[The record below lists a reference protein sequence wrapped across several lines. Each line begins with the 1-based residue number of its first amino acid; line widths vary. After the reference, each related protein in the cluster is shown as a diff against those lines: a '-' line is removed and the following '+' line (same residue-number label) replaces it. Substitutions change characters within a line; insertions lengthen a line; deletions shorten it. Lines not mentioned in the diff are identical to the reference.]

1 MAVKF
6 QSICKIVG
14 NREQVIMPN
23 PNKILVNF
31 LTVTPPKKLSSDY
44 LYAIKASRLRA
55 YKHLENLSL
64 LIYEDIPLP
73 QEYYQIDGLNL
84 IITKDTESFQKLKI
98 EFQEIFDEQ
107 VRINNYAYQLMQLC
121 HESANKQQLLDTA
134 YSMIKNPILLLDTN
148 LVLNACSGVY
158 AGISDPVIN
167 YCLEHNHMPN
177 TFLQEM
183 VSESAPRTDET
194 WPSLLCLEHGTHEFV
209 STSIIAGRVKRGKQF
224 LGYIKVFEYNH
235 PVTDLEKRCL
245 LILCDFM
252 SIALTDTLPYLPVAN
267 IRIEDFLSDLLG
279 RHITSKEAIE
289 NRVFLYHLDNT
300 QKHYVI
306 SVKYNSQT
314 VNTDQLYHL
323 KRRLMNILHIPTIT
337 FFDQM
342 IVMIV
347 PSLAWKEHRTELTG
361 FLNTHGLLAGISLSF
376 TSYVDVPKYYSQTLA
391 CLEIHNR
398 FALTDTL
405 IDYNDWKT
413 THIFLHLQECCD
425 LEDLIPNSIR
435 ILKEHDQTRGTNL
448 VETLF
453 AFVHH
458 RQNITETAAELHLHY
473 NTMKYR
479 INQITDLT
487 DIDFDSF
494 DYMFNIIIAEKVFD
508 IMTKDI
514 TLKNRSPLS

>member
-14 NREQVIMPN
+14 NREQVIIPN
-23 PNKILVNF
+23 PDKILVNF
-31 LTVTPPKKLSSDY
+31 LTAAPPKKLSSDY
-44 LYAIKASRLRA
+44 LYAVKASRLRS
-55 YKHLENLSL
+55 YKHLENQNL
-64 LIYEDIPLP
+64 LIYEDTPLP
-73 QEYYQIDGLNL
+73 QEYYRIDGLNL
-84 IITKDTESFQKLKI
+84 IITADAEAFQKLKM

-107 VRINNYAYQLMQLC
+107 VRINNYAYQLMELC
-121 HESANKQQLLDTA
+121 HQSASKQKLLDTA

-148 LVLNACSGVY
+148 LVLSACAGVY
-158 AGISDPVIN
+158 SGISDPVLN
-167 YCLEHNHMPN
+167 HCLEHNHMPN
-177 TFLQEM
+177 AFLEEM
-183 VSESAPRTDET
+183 VSESSPKTDET
-194 WPSLLCLEHGTHEFV
+194 WPALLCLEHGTHDFV
-209 STSIIAGRVKRGKQF
+209 STSIIAGRVIRGNQL

-252 SIALTDTLPYLPVAN
+252 SIALTDTLPYLPVSN
-267 IRIEDFLSDLLG
+267 VRIEDFLSDLLN
-279 RHITSKEAIE
+279 RRITSKAAIE
-289 NRVFLYHLDNT
+289 NRVFLYHLENT
-300 QKHYVI
+300 QKQYVV

-314 VNTDQLYHL
+314 INTDQLYHL
-323 KRRLMNILHIPTIT
+323 KRRLMTILHIPTIT

-342 IVMIV
+342 IVMVV
-347 PSLAWKEHRTELTG
+347 PSQSWKEHKKELTG
-361 FLNTHGLLAGISLSF
+361 FLETHKLLAGISLSF
-376 TSYVDVPKYYSQTLA
+376 TSYGDLPKYYSQTLA

-405 IDYNDWKT
+405 VDYNDWKM

-425 LEDLIPNSIR
+425 LEDLIPNSIL

-453 AFVHH
+453 TYVHH

-479 INQITDLT
+479 INQIMELT

-494 DYMFNIIIAEKVFD
+494 DYMFNIIVAEKVFD
-508 IMTKDI
+508 ILTKDI
-514 TLKNRSPLS
+514 TLKNRSPFS